1 MKGLN
6 LHHIGIVV
14 PDVASAAAEYRQ
26 RFGWEVC
33 SEVIHD
39 PRQTAFLQFLQLPG
53 GAVFLELLSPA
64 GPASK
69 LANALKK
76 GGGLNHLC
84 YATPEIDSWCRI
96 LRDQGLFLLQAPET
110 AVAFKGRHIA
120 WLMGRDKIPVE
131 LVEQGPAGQL

>member
-1 MKGLN
+1 MKGLS

-14 PDVASAAAEYRQ
+14 PDVAAAAADYGR
-26 RFGWEVC
+26 RFGWQVC
-33 SEVIHD
+33 TEVIHD
-39 PRQTAFLQFLQLPG
+39 VKQTAFAQFLQLPG

-64 GPASK
+64 GQASK

-84 YATPEIDSWCRI
+84 YATPEIEYSCRT
-96 LRDQGLFLLQAPET
+96 LRDEGLFLLQPPET

-120 WLMGRDKIPVE
+120 WLMGRDKIAIE